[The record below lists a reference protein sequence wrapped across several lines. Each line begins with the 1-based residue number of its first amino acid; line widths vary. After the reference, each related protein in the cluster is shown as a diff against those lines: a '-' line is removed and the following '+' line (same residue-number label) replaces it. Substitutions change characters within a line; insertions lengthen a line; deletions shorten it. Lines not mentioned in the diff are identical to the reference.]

1 MPRSSILVMLAGAVW
16 MASAVGAAM
25 QDRFPDGAGKAEVVR
40 VCNGC
45 HDAEIILANLKTAGE
60 WTNTLHDMAEQGAE
74 ASPDEW
80 KVIESYID
88 ANFALIPVNKAGADE
103 LARTIDV
110 AADVAAAIVK
120 ARQDN
125 GPFKSV
131 DDIKKVAGVDAAKVD
146 ARKNRFV
153 F

>member
-1 MPRSSILVMLAGAVW
+1 MRRPSIVMLLAGAVW
-16 MASAVGAAM
+16 TASAVGAVV

-74 ASPDEW
+74 ATPDDW
-80 KVIESYID
+80 KTIERYID

-103 LARTIDV
+103 LVRTMEV
-110 AADVAAAIVK
+110 APDVAAAIVK

-125 GPFKSV
+125 GAFKSV

-146 ARKNRFV
+146 ARKSRFV